1 MRDDEKIEKML
12 DVIRDE
18 ILPLTECEVKR
29 GNHLFGGAILRPDTL
44 TSVMVGSNNRI
55 ENPLFHGEI
64 DTLNRFFKLPVR
76 PRADELIFLATH
88 EPCPMCASAIAWA
101 GFREVWV
108 LFGSKE
114 MEEEFDMSVD
124 IEMYKELFGSN
135 GVRPDNKFFR
145 KYSLRKI
152 VSELPAGDRLAGT
165 LEEIEKRYTALSVAD
180 FEYPG
185 MIG

>member
-1 MRDDEKIEKML
+1 
-12 DVIRDE
+12 
-18 ILPLTECEVKR
+18 
-29 GNHLFGGAILRPDTL
+29 
-44 TSVMVGSNNRI
+44 
-55 ENPLFHGEI
+55 
-64 DTLNRFFKLPVR
+64 
-76 PRADELIFLATH
+76 
-88 EPCPMCASAIAWA
+88 MCAAAIAWA

-108 LFGSKE
+108 LFGARE

-145 KYSLRKI
+145 KYSVREI
-152 VSELPAGDRLAGT
+152 ISESPARDRLAEI
-165 LEEIEKRYTALSVAD
+165 LEEIEKRYAALSVAD